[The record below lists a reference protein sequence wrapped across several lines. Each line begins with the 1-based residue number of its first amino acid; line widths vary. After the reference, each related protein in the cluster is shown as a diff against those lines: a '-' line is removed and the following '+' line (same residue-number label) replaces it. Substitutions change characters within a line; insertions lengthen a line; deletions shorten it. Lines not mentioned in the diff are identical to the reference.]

1 MQRIICL
8 MLCVTLAQPAWS
20 QSVLQHLMPSPLTI
34 LLTIGQWMKKD
45 RVEVFYVQV
54 QAHGKDETDAREQ
67 AFRLAGA
74 GAQMNIG
81 NED

>member
-54 QAHGKDETDAREQ
+54 RHMDATKLTHVS
-67 AFRLAGA
+67 RLSAW
-74 GAQMNIG
+74 Q
-81 NED
+81 